1 MSPSS
6 SAGSLASDA
15 ALSQIPW
22 IAIRE
27 VCAGSGEVLLAAP
40 YIKVLALNMILD
52 LLAHDAKLTC
62 VTRWSPQDIAVGAS
76 DLECRAA
83 TLSRNGLFM
92 LHPTLHAK
100 YYRFDDRILVGS
112 ANITGAGLGYI
123 PASNLEILCPPSSE
137 FNALEFESEL
147 LEGSHEVSD
156 NEFENW
162 SSIQA
167 IDLPA
172 DWPTFS
178 EDRVGNSGWRPR
190 TRDPEHLRL
199 AYAGNSGAIASYD
212 ERVLASL
219 DLRDIGVPPWL
230 PPASFDAWV
239 GSYLLSSP
247 FVAAAL
253 KLQEAG
259 PSVEW
264 ADFAESWGIS
274 RADIT
279 RAIETAQ
286 AWRAAF
292 LS

>member
-1 MSPSS
+1 MLERLLDMVARS
-6 SAGSLASDA
+6 
-15 ALSQIPW
+15 
-22 IAIRE
+22 
-27 VCAGSGEVLLAAP
+27 CAGSRDVLLAAP
-40 YIKVLALNMILD
+40 YIKLPTLQRILD
-52 LLAHDAKLTC
+52 LIHPDAKLTC

-219 DLRDIGVPPWL
+219 DLRDIGVPPGL